1 MRPLHALLCLF
12 ALACC
17 YEDPG
22 DLYEILGVSESAS
35 AAQIKKVYRTLS
47 LKHHPDKGGSTERF
61 KEITRAYEVLSD
73 GDKRARYDAGGLK
86 AVEEEPRRDM
96 WGRPIGV
103 QKGKDVSSKIRVT
116 LEDLYVGSVVNAQV
130 RRRVVCRGCRTNRQS
145 AKCTGCGPS
154 RPAERKTVQKQM
166 GHMIFN
172 QEVEVPSEER
182 CKEEATMLEAVV
194 ERGMADGASITFE
207 RASEQTPGMVPGDVV
222 LRIETV
228 RHRVFKRDGSD
239 LSMQLHL
246 TLQQALLG
254 FSRTIRHLDGHPVTI
269 ENKGVS
275 QPHQV
280 LTLPGEGMPVH
291 GVPSEFGV
299 LRVEVIVGLPP
310 RITDEERQFVEGHFE
325 VQANAVDLTNMPSVF
340 AR

>member
-1 MRPLHALLCLF
+1 
-12 ALACC
+12 
-17 YEDPG
+17 
-22 DLYEILGVSESAS
+22 
-35 AAQIKKVYRTLS
+35 
-47 LKHHPDKGGSTERF
+47 
-61 KEITRAYEVLSD
+61 
-73 GDKRARYDAGGLK
+73 
-86 AVEEEPRRDM
+86 
-96 WGRPIGV
+96 
-103 QKGKDVSSKIRVT
+103 
-116 LEDLYVGSVVNAQV
+116 
-130 RRRVVCRGCRTNRQS
+130 
-145 AKCTGCGPS
+145 
-154 RPAERKTVQKQM
+154 
-166 GHMIFN
+166 
-172 QEVEVPSEER
+172 
-182 CKEEATMLEAVV
+182 MLEAVV

-299 LRVEVIVGLPP
+299 LRVELIVGLPP